1 MATNFQTRQD
11 EAHRATFILVT
22 LFGLGIVAI
31 IAMVTALLTAVLYSS
46 SGELQPLSAAAIAA
60 PLTALGIVGA
70 SLVKSSQIKGGGG
83 SYVAT
88 SMGGRQIDF
97 NTLDPDDRQLA
108 NVVEELAIASGMPV
122 PAVFVLDHEASIN
135 AFAAGWTP
143 ENAAIGVTRGAL
155 DQLTRNELQGVLAHE
170 FSHVRNGDTRVKT
183 RIVGWVF
190 GIAILTVMGRILL
203 QQLWWTPR
211 RRDNKDNSAAML
223 MAAGL
228 GLIIIGA
235 VGTLFARLIQAA
247 VSRQREYL
255 ADASAVQ
262 YTRDP
267 YSIGGALVK
276 IAGMGHENKIR
287 AAHATE
293 NNHLFFAPAIGAA
306 FASHPPLDERI
317 KRLVPDWDGTS
328 KVQPNADTGANSSAM
343 SGLGPGAGPGAGSPA
358 ASVGGGTM
366 GLAFPAFAGASDA
379 HVAHARTLIDQIP
392 RQTRDFLGSRHG
404 AVAAIVGALLAA
416 DPQLRAEQ
424 WRSVATRLGLDADT
438 TKAASTIIT
447 NLDRSLQLPA
457 ADLALR
463 SVQGL
468 PADYRHEL
476 SAAIAGLDR
485 PTDQDLFSWVLRR
498 VVLRRLD
505 DQHDQGSARH
515 DTPLGRL
522 RSEAATVYALLADY
536 NSGGVAQ
543 TGEAYRAA
551 LEASGDDTSRPP
563 PVQPP
568 TLADVDEALVR
579 LGTLDRAGR
588 EVFVRGATAAVL
600 RDRAT
605 SPDEAELIRVIAE
618 AVRLPVPPLVPVTA

>member
-11 EAHRATFILVT
+11 EAHRATAILVT

-60 PLTALGIVGA
+60 PLTTLGIVGA

-155 DQLTRNELQGVLAHE
+155 DQLTRSELQGVLAHE
-170 FSHVRNGDTRVKT
+170 FSHIRNGDTRVKT
-183 RIVGWVF
+183 RIIGWVF

-211 RRDNKDNSAAML
+211 RRDNRDNSAAML
-223 MAAGL
+223 MAAAL

-247 VSRQREYL
+247 ISRQREYL

-276 IAGMGHENKIR
+276 IADMGNENKIR
-287 AAHATE
+287 AGHATE
-293 NNHLFFAPAIGAA
+293 TNHLFFAPAIGAA

-317 KRLVPDWDGTS
+317 KRLIPDWDGTS
-328 KVQPNADTGANSSAM
+328 KAQPNAGTGAVSSVM
-343 SGLGPGAGPGAGSPA
+343 SGAGPSAGSRA
-358 ASVGGGTM
+358 MWAGGGPM
-366 GLAFPAFAGASDA
+366 GLVFPAFAGVSDA
-379 HVAHARTLIDQIP
+379 HVAHARTLIDQMP
-392 RQTRDFLGSRHG
+392 RETRDVLGSRHG
-404 AVAAIVGALLAA
+404 AVAAIVGSLLAA

-424 WRSVATRLGLDADT
+424 WRSVATRLGLDAGT
-438 TKAASTIIT
+438 IKAASTIIT
-447 NLDRSLQLPA
+447 DLDRSLQLPA

-468 PADYRHEL
+468 PADYRREL
-476 SAAIAGLDR
+476 AAAIGELDR

-515 DTPLGRL
+515 GTSLGRL
-522 RSEAATVYALLADY
+522 RPEAATVYALLARY
-536 NSGGVAQ
+536 NSGGVTQADD
-543 TGEAYRAA
+543 AYRAA
-551 LEASGDDTSRPP
+551 LEASGDDTSLPS

-568 TLADVDEALVR
+568 TFAEVDDALVR
-579 LGTLDRAGR
+579 LATIDRAGR
-588 EVFVRGATAAVL
+588 EAFVRGATAAVL

-605 SPDEAELIRVIAE
+605 SPDEAELVRVIAE
-618 AVRLPVPPLVPVTA
+618 AVRLPVPPLLPVTT